1 MIGRVISHYRLE
13 EHLGKG
19 GMGTVYKAVDLRL
32 DRPVA
37 IKLISPSGA
46 VDAAQKARFEREA
59 RAASAVEH
67 VNVGTIYE
75 FDATEEG
82 ELFIVSAYVAGQ
94 SLRTRLEAGPL
105 GVVEAVR
112 IATQIAQGLAAAHGA
127 GILHRDIKPANV
139 MLTPEGIVKIV
150 DFGLAKLPQ
159 DAESSTPGTAVGTIA
174 YMSPEQVRGDALD
187 HRTDIWSWG
196 VTMYEALA
204 GQRPFRGD
212 SHPAL
217 SSAILNQE
225 PPPLGECR
233 PDVPLELE
241 RVVMRALGKRPEERQ
256 QNAEEVARELEQ
268 VPPLSGS
275 GLARREI
282 AASRASIAVLP
293 FANLSSEA
301 DSEYFSEGL
310 TEELI
315 HSLSRLPNLHV
326 VSRTSAFEFKSK
338 PQDVRRIAE
347 KLRVSTVLEGSV
359 RKSGQKLRVSVQLV
373 SAADGYCLWSQRFE
387 EDMKDVF
394 EIQDEIARTITE
406 TLKVEL
412 GGEGADAL
420 NRRRT
425 KNLEAYDLYL
435 RGRFHWNKRGGE
447 GFGRTLECFE
457 AALAQE
463 PNYAPAYSGISDYH
477 IAVASWGL
485 EPPGEA
491 WPKAKAAV
499 SRAMELDERL
509 SEAHASMGTIRM
521 WYEWNWKEAEQEFRR
536 AIELNPGHPNGHV
549 QYNILL
555 VQTGRY
561 EEAEREIRAALLSD
575 PLSISIHAYLAGVY
589 HYRREYDRSLAECAR
604 ALELDPDDIE
614 LHVVR
619 GLNYEQKGMY
629 EQAIR
634 ELERARELSGNN
646 PLILGPL
653 GSCYGGSG
661 QKARAM
667 ELIAELD
674 RVAKQAY
681 VPPITWAMIYLGM
694 GEKDLAFEWLEKAA
708 EARDVLLCYLGAGP
722 IYDSLHSDPRYG
734 ELLKRLGLP
743 PVTGWETLTT

>member
-1 MIGRVISHYRLE
+1 MIGRVISHYRLL

-32 DRPVA
+32 ERPVA
-37 IKLISPSGA
+37 IKLISAGGA

-94 SLRTRLEAGPL
+94 SLRTRLETGPL
-105 GVVEAVR
+105 APTEAAR
-112 IATQIAQGLAAAHGA
+112 IAMQIAQGLAAAHAA

-150 DFGLAKLPQ
+150 DFGLAKLPR
-159 DAESSTPGTAVGTIA
+159 DPEISAPGSAAGTIA
-174 YMSPEQVRGDALD
+174 YMSPEQVRGEPLD
-187 HRTDIWSWG
+187 QRTDIWSWG
-196 VTMYEALA
+196 VTMYEALS
-204 GQRPFRGD
+204 GQRPFRAD
-212 SHPAL
+212 SHLGL
-217 SSAILNQE
+217 SNAILNQE
-225 PPPLGECR
+225 PPLLGELH
-233 PDVPLELE
+233 PETPPELE
-241 RVVMRALGKRPEERQ
+241 RAVMRALHKRPGERQ
-256 QNAEEVARELEQ
+256 QTAEEVVRELEQ
-268 VPPLSGS
+268 IAPPSASG
-275 GLARREI
+275 I
-282 AASRASIAVLP
+282 AARPAAATRASIAVLP

-315 HSLSRLPNLHV
+315 HALSRLPNLHV
-326 VSRTSAFEFKSK
+326 VSRTSAFEFKAK

-347 KLRVSTVLEGSV
+347 KLHVSTVLEGSV
-359 RKSGQKLRVSVQLV
+359 RKSGAKLRISVQLV
-373 SAADGYCLWSQRFE
+373 NASDGYCLWSQRFDE
-387 EDMKDVF
+387 EMKEVF
-394 EIQDEIARTITE
+394 DIQDEIARTIAE

-412 GGEGADAL
+412 GREGADAL
-420 NRRRT
+420 ARRRT
-425 KNLEAYDLYL
+425 ANLEAYDLYL

-447 GFGRTLECFE
+447 GFRRALECFE
-457 AALAQE
+457 AALAQD
-463 PNYAPAYSGISDYH
+463 PNYAAAYAGIADYH

-485 EPPGEA
+485 EPPGVA
-491 WPKAKAAV
+491 WTKAKAAV
-499 SRAMELDERL
+499 SRALEIDETL
-509 SEAHASMGTIRM
+509 SEAHASLGTIRM
-521 WYEWNWKEAEQEFRR
+521 WYEWDWKAAEQEFQR

-549 QYNILL
+549 QYNLLL
-555 VQTGRY
+555 VQTGRFD
-561 EEAEREIRAALLSD
+561 EAEREIRSALAAD
-575 PLSISIHAYLAGVY
+575 PLSVSLHAYHAGVF
-589 HYRREYDRSLAECAR
+589 HYRRDYDRSLAECQK

-619 GLNYEQKGMY
+619 GLNFEQKAMY
-629 EQAIR
+629 ERAIA

-667 ELIAELD
+667 DLIAELD
-674 RVAKQAY
+674 RVALEGY
-681 VPPITWAMIYLGM
+681 VPPITWAMIYLGLK
-694 GEKDLAFEWLEKAA
+694 EKDLAFDWLEKAA

-722 IYDSLHSDPRYG
+722 IYDSIRNDPRYT
-734 ELLKRLGLP
+734 ELVKRMGLP
-743 PVTGWETLTT
+743 PIPGWETLTT

>member
-1 MIGRVISHYRLE
+1 VIGRVISHYRLV

-37 IKLISPSGA
+37 IKLISAGGA
-46 VDAAQKARFEREA
+46 VDAAQKTRFEREA

-94 SLRTRLEAGPL
+94 SLRTRLESGPL
-105 GVVEAVR
+105 GLGEAVR
-112 IATQIAQGLAAAHGA
+112 VAAQIAQGLAAAHSA

-159 DAESSTPGTAVGTIA
+159 DAEASTPGTAAGTIA

-196 VTMYEALA
+196 VTMYEALT

-212 SHPAL
+212 SHLSL

-225 PPPLGECR
+225 PPPLGEHR
-233 PDVPLELE
+233 PETPPELE
-241 RVVMRALGKRPEERQ
+241 GTVMRALRKRPAERQ
-256 QNAEEVARELEQ
+256 QSAEEVARELEQ
-268 VPPLSGS
+268 IAPLSGS
-275 GLARREI
+275 GIARREGVV
-282 AASRASIAVLP
+282 SGASIAVLP

-315 HSLSRLPNLHV
+315 HALSRLPNLHV
-326 VSRTSAFEFKSK
+326 VSRTSAFEFKAK
-338 PQDVRRIAE
+338 PQDVRRIGE

-373 SAADGYCLWSQRFE
+373 SAADGYCLWSQRFDE
-387 EDMKDVF
+387 EMKDVF
-394 EIQDEIARTITE
+394 EIQDEIARTIAD

-412 GGEGADAL
+412 GRDGADAL
-420 NRRRT
+420 ARRRT
-425 KNLEAYDLYL
+425 TNLEAYDLYL

-447 GFGRTLECFE
+447 GFAKALECFE
-457 AALAQE
+457 AALIE
-463 PNYAPAYSGISDYH
+463 DPNYAAAYSGIADYH

-485 EPPGEA
+485 EPPGVA
-491 WPKAKAAV
+491 WKKAKAAA
-499 SRAMELDERL
+499 SRALEIDETL

-521 WYEWNWKEAEQEFRR
+521 WYEWNWKEAEREFQR

-549 QYNILL
+549 QYNLLL
-555 VQTGRY
+555 VQTGRF
-561 EEAEREIRAALLSD
+561 EEAEREIRAALAAD
-575 PLSISIHAYLAGVY
+575 PLSVSMHAYYAGVF
-589 HYRREYDRSLAECAR
+589 HYRRDYDRSLVECQK

-619 GLNYEQKGMY
+619 GLNYEQKGMF
-629 EQAIR
+629 EQAIA

-667 ELIAELD
+667 QLIAELD
-674 RVAKQAY
+674 RVAQQTY

-694 GEKDLAFEWLEKAA
+694 KEKDQAFDWLEKAA

-722 IYDSLHSDPRYG
+722 IYDSIRNDPRYG
-734 ELLKRLGLP
+734 ELLKRLGLA
-743 PVTGWETLTT
+743 VNTQWETLTT